1 MYLNNIRRGKLIFDI
16 VGQNFFKVF
25 ASKDREI
32 NYALLVRIYELF
44 NNDETVISIER
55 EILVNCINEF
65 WEVRQHAEIVDE
77 DDLDITEKSDADKTN
92 AKIRLFVRCNWLDVE
107 TENFKQLYSLN
118 DGASVIL
125 KAMQELEAQEIS
137 RLEYTG
143 FVATTYKLLKDFD
156 YAEGIG
162 TLEQVHKA
170 TIDLMS
176 SLRTLNSTIKKYI
189 DELLKNKKMT
199 PDEIMDNVLYK
210 YNDQVVMRAF
220 RNINTVDNPY
230 RYSTDIINY
239 LDRLKD
245 YNNIPKLIDNY
256 MKVKYSGKEKTDD
269 LLLFAESEIYKKINY
284 VKHQYENISNILDEI
299 DKKNNKYLKSARKK
313 MEFIMNNTKDIEGE
327 IVSILRNFKDIED
340 DKEFEIAL
348 YKQDIVSNNS
358 LYTPRKRKTHIESY
372 TNSVPEYDEKRMEEC
387 FKELFK
393 EDEYSIYKINSY
405 VDELLKGKEIL
416 KLCDIPIAD
425 DNELFKLFLVELYGN
440 DKEASYSI
448 DYKEEYI
455 SKNGYRI
462 KDFEIAKEK
471 NYYGK

>member
-1 MYLNNIRRGKLIFDI
+1 MIFDI

-25 ASKDREI
+25 TSKDREI
-32 NYALLVRIYELF
+32 NYALLVRIYDLF
-44 NNDETVISIER
+44 NNDETVVSIER

-77 DDLDITEKSDADKTN
+77 DDIDITEKSDTDKTN
-92 AKIRLFVRCNWLDVE
+92 AKIRLFVRYNWLDVE

-118 DGASVIL
+118 DGGSIIL
-125 KAMQELEAQEIS
+125 KAMQELEAQETS
-137 RLEYTG
+137 KLEYTG

-156 YAEGIG
+156 YTDGIG
-162 TLEQVHKA
+162 TLEQIHKA
-170 TIDLMS
+170 TVDLMS
-176 SLRTLNSTIKKYI
+176 SLRTLNSTIKKYL

-199 PDEIMDNVLYK
+199 PGEIMDNVLYK

-230 RYSTDIINY
+230 RYSTDIISY

-245 YNNIPKLIDNY
+245 YNNIQKLIDNY
-256 MKVKYSGKEKTDD
+256 MKVKYPGKEKTDD
-269 LLLFAESEIYKKINY
+269 LHLIAESEIYKKINY

-327 IVSILRNFKDIED
+327 IISILRNFKDIED
-340 DKEFEIAL
+340 DKEFEITL

-358 LYTPRKRKTHIESY
+358 LYAPRKRKTHIESY
-372 TNSVPEYDEKRMEEC
+372 TSSIPEYDEKRMEEC

-393 EDEYSIYKINSY
+393 DDEYSIYKINSY
-405 VDELLKGKEIL
+405 VDELLKGKEII
-416 KLCDIPIAD
+416 KLRDIPIAD
-425 DNELFKLFLVELYGN
+425 DNVLFKLFLVELYGN